1 MATGLT
7 LRQLSNTGDTT
18 KGSPLTNAEGD
29 QNLINLRNA
38 ATVTVL
44 DDITT
49 QFDGTTT
56 TFQLTSNSVAVTASA
71 HALLIS
77 LGGMLLQPYNV
88 NTYEQYV
95 WQQEVSTSSGNFGN
109 YTITNSNI
117 TFTDA
122 PLRTQK
128 FYGRLLGSYVSDVG
142 TVYQNVFT
150 PVPIVLS

>member
-18 KGSPLTNAEGD
+18 KGAPLTNAEGD

-44 DDITT
+44 DDITS

-56 TFQLTSNSVAVTASA
+56 TFPLTSNSVAVTPSA

-77 LGGMLLQPYNV
+77 LGGMLLQPYIV

-95 WQQEVSTSSGNFGN
+95 WQQEVSLGGNFGN
-109 YTITNSNI
+109 FSITNSNI
-117 TFTDA
+117 TFADA

-128 FYGRLLGSYVSDVG
+128 FYGRLLGSYVSDVN
-142 TVYQNVFT
+142 TAFNNVFT
-150 PVPIVLS
+150 AVPIVLS

>member
-18 KGSPLTNAEGD
+18 KGAPLTNAEGD

-44 DDITT
+44 DDITS
-49 QFDGTTT
+49 QFDGSTT

-77 LGGMLLQPYNV
+77 LGGMVMQPYFV

-95 WQQEVSTSSGNFGN
+95 WQQEVSVGGNFGN
-109 YTITNSNI
+109 FTVTDSNI
-117 TFTDA
+117 TFADA

-142 TVYQNVFT
+142 TAYKNVFT